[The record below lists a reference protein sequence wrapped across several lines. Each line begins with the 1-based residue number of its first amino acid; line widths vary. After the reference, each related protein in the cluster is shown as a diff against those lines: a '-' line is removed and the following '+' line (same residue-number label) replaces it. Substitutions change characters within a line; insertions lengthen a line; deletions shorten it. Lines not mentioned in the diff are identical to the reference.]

1 MFGLPSAL
9 TEKVQGTLRE
19 RFQGTILYDN
29 LTYGDL
35 ISKIKNEGLK
45 LKLMIMT
52 LTSSLKS

>member
-9 TEKVQGTLRE
+9 TEKVQGILRE
-19 RFQGTILYDN
+19 RFQRTIIYDN

-52 LTSSLKS
+52 LTLSLKP